1 MDCSTVLQ
9 EAKWTCK
16 SKATVVVLH
25 SRGGAVTELSAV
37 RLPQS
42 RDVEKLNL
50 SSKATEM
57 VSTGPKV
64 REWKSTWSP
73 SRPCSHS

>member
-1 MDCSTVLQ
+1 MNGYTGK

-16 SKATVVVLH
+16 SKVTVVVLH
-25 SRGGAVTELSAV
+25 SRGGAVIELSTV

-42 RDVEKLNL
+42 RDVGKLNL
-50 SSKATEM
+50 SCKASEM

-64 REWKSTWSP
+64 RDWK
-73 SRPCSHS
+73 